1 MKTQTHAPLLTAAL
15 VVLLIAACHG
25 SPSGPVPHEAV
36 SHHQGHALTASVPA
50 ASSATAHRDLAT
62 IREASARFQRI
73 EEAIEA
79 GFEPVG
85 SCVASPAGGMGIH
98 YIHWGRYGN
107 GVVDPA
113 LPEMLLYEPQ
123 QNGRMRLVGVEF
135 AINADAWGQPDAPV
149 IAGQAF
155 DPPNPAHPSP
165 LVQTSY
171 TLHVWSWLENP
182 NGMFAHFNPRV
193 SCPAP

>member
-1 MKTQTHAPLLTAAL
+1 MKTHTYAPLMFAAL
-15 VVLLIAACHG
+15 VALLAVACEG
-25 SPSGPVPHEAV
+25 VPSEPGGHEAL
-36 SHHQGHALTASVPA
+36 SHHDGHALTAGTPTGSQA
-50 ASSATAHRDLAT
+50 AVQRDLAT
-62 IREASARFQRI
+62 IRQATARFHRF
-73 EEAIEA
+73 EEAIAA

-85 SCVASPAGGMGIH
+85 ECVASPAGGMGIH
-98 YIHWGRYGN
+98 FIHWGRYGN
-107 GVVDPA
+107 GIIDPA

-123 QNGRMRLVGVEF
+123 ENGRMRLVGVEF
-135 AINADAWGQPDAPV
+135 AINVDAWGQPDAPV
-149 IAGQAF
+149 VAGQAF

-171 TLHVWSWLENP
+171 TLHVWTWVENP